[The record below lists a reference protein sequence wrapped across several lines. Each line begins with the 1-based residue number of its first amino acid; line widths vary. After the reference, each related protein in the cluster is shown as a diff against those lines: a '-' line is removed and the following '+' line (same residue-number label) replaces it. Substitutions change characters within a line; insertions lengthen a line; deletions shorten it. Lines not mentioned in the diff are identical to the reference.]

1 MKKFQLLNHF
11 HIIKLLSNKHAKK
24 KNPNKQKSM
33 VNFNNLYILKL
44 NQHQTFKMQRVEEK
58 EGNLGCGGYFLR
70 TEMMGTS
77 GPSSLSG
84 ELSHV
89 VASPDHPNCLLLH
102 SLIPFSDQNLAL
114 LPVRVLLP
122 PLHSFLLH
130 SSPFSVS
137 YASCVSSPSCV
148 SSLSS
153 FSSSYYLLHLSSC

>member
-1 MKKFQLLNHF
+1 
-11 HIIKLLSNKHAKK
+11 
-24 KNPNKQKSM
+24 M

-89 VASPDHPNCLLLH
+89 VASPDHPNGLLLH
-102 SLIPFSDQNLAL
+102 SLIPSGKVALIMSD
-114 LPVRVLLP
+114 
-122 PLHSFLLH
+122 
-130 SSPFSVS
+130 SSIILF
-137 YASCVSSPSCV
+137 
-148 SSLSS
+148 
-153 FSSSYYLLHLSSC
+153 HNIDTM